1 MSNDERR
8 PTIFLSY
15 AHADKTRAQRL
26 AAALE
31 EAGYTVWWDAL
42 IEGGSRFASSIDEA
56 LDAADAVIVL
66 WSKNSIESDWVRDEA
81 TQARD
86 RNRLVPVSLDNCRPP
101 MGFRQYQM
109 IDMTRWHGRAD
120 SPQFEAIRRA
130 IAIASG
136 HTPSPHRR
144 AAQQVDRRRA
154 LMIGGAAATVVAGGG
169 LVAWQTGL
177 LGGSSA
183 PARSVAVLPFKNLSG
198 DARQA
203 FLSDGLTEEVRAALA
218 RNAGLLVLAGV
229 SSDTERDQE
238 GDARSISSRLGVA
251 YLLDGS
257 VQRVGDRVRVA
268 TNLTNGKTG
277 FSEWSERTERKLDDI
292 FSLQSD
298 IALKVSRAL
307 SVQMATDA
315 PTLGGTRNARA
326 YEAYL
331 RGKTLYNLARDD
343 ATDREARANFEVAVA
358 ADPDFALA
366 HAGLSRVLASMASQS
381 AQASD
386 LKLLYSSAVEQAE
399 RAIEIAP
406 GLAEGHLALA
416 YARFAGFLDIR
427 GAQPSYEKAYE
438 LGRGNADVVLLY
450 ALYAV
455 RARRYPVARDAIER
469 ALALDPLN
477 PRTHRAAGTVAYAS
491 RRYADAVTGYRR
503 ALQLN
508 PKISIAR
515 AFMGDAMLQMGKLDE
530 AREAYAA
537 ETAPMFRLRGLA
549 IVEHRAGNTA
559 AAEKAFNALV
569 SEIGDAAMYQ
579 QAEVMAQWGRTDDAL
594 ARLQRAREIGDSGLS
609 YVATDPLLD
618 PIAKDPRFLRFIRDL
633 GFT

>member
-1 MSNDERR
+1 MSNGERR

-56 LDAADAVIVL
+56 LDAADAIIVL

-130 IAIASG
+130 IAIAAG

-144 AAQQVDRRRA
+144 PAKQVDRRA
-154 LMIGGAAATVVAGGG
+154 LMIGGAAATVAAGGG
-169 LVAWQTGL
+169 LVVWKTGL

-203 FLSDGLTEEVRAALA
+203 FLSDGLTEEIRAALA

-229 SSDTERDQE
+229 SSDTERDHE

-277 FSEWSERTERKLDDI
+277 FSEWSERTERRLDDI

-315 PTLGGTRNARA
+315 PTLGGTRNAGA

-358 ADPDFALA
+358 ADPEFALA
-366 HAGLSRVLASMASQS
+366 HAGLSRVLASIASQS

-455 RARRYPVARDAIER
+455 RDRRYAVARDAIER

-508 PKISIAR
+508 PKMSIAR
-515 AFMGDAMLQMGKLDE
+515 AFMGDALLQMGKLDE

-549 IVEHRAGNTA
+549 IVEHRAGNRA

-594 ARLQRAREIGDSGLS
+594 ARLHRAREIGDSGLS

-618 PIAKDPRFLRFIRDL
+618 PIAKDPRFLRFIKDL

>member
-31 EAGYTVWWDAL
+31 EGGYTVWWDAL

-56 LDAADAVIVL
+56 LEAADAVIVL
-66 WSKNSIESDWVRDEA
+66 WSKNSIDSDWVRDEA
-81 TQARD
+81 THARD
-86 RNRLVPVSLDNCRPP
+86 RHRLVPVSLDNCRPP

-120 SPQFEAIRRA
+120 SPQFDAIRRA
-130 IAIASG
+130 IATAG
-136 HTPSPHRR
+136 GQPSPHRKT
-144 AAQQVDRRRA
+144 AQQVDRRRA
-154 LMIGGAAATVVAGGG
+154 LMIGGSAATVAASAGF
-169 LVAWQTGL
+169 VVWKTGL
-177 LGGSSA
+177 LDSSA

-203 FLSDGLTEEVRAALA
+203 FLSDGLTEEIRAALA

-277 FSEWSERTERKLDDI
+277 FSEWSERIERKLDDI

-298 IALKVSRAL
+298 IALNVSRAL

-315 PTLGGTRNARA
+315 PALGGTRNARA

-358 ADPDFALA
+358 ADPEFALA
-366 HAGLSRVLASMASQS
+366 RAGLSRVLASIASQS
-381 AQASD
+381 AQAGD

-427 GAQPSYEKAYE
+427 GARPSYEKAYE

-477 PRTHRAAGTVAYAS
+477 PRTHRAAGTIAYAS
-491 RRYADAVTGYRR
+491 RRYADAVTEYRR
-503 ALQLN
+503 SLQLN
-508 PKISIAR
+508 PKMSIAR
-515 AFMGDAMLQMGKLDE
+515 AFMGDALLQMGKIDE

-549 IVEHRAGNTA
+549 VLEHRAGNEA

-579 QAEVMAQWGRTDDAL
+579 QAEVMAQWGRTDEAL

-618 PIAKDPRFLRFIRDL
+618 PIAKDPRFLRFIKDL
-633 GFT
+633 GFA

>member
-26 AAALE
+26 AAVLE

-56 LDAADAVIVL
+56 LDAADAIIVL

-130 IAIASG
+130 IAISAG
-136 HTPSPHRR
+136 HTPSPRR
-144 AAQQVDRRRA
+144 TTAQQVDRRRA
-154 LMIGGAAATVVAGGG
+154 LMIGGAAATVAVGGG
-169 LVAWQTGL
+169 LVVWQTGL

-203 FLSDGLTEEVRAALA
+203 FLSDGLTEEIRAALA

-229 SSDTERDQE
+229 SSDTERDHE

-268 TNLTNGKTG
+268 TNLTNGRTG
-277 FSEWSERTERKLDDI
+277 FSEWSERTERRLDDI

-331 RGKTLYNLARDD
+331 RGKTLYNLARD
-343 ATDREARANFEVAVA
+343 ASTDREARANFEVAVA
-358 ADPDFALA
+358 ADPEFALA
-366 HAGLSRVLASMASQS
+366 HAALSRVLASIASQS

-455 RARRYPVARDAIER
+455 RARRYAVARDAIER

-508 PKISIAR
+508 PKMSIAR
-515 AFMGDAMLQMGKLDE
+515 AFMGDALLQMGKLDE

-549 IVEHRAGNTA
+549 IVEHRAGNRA

-618 PIAKDPRFLRFIRDL
+618 PIAKDPRFLRFIKDL

>member
-109 IDMTRWHGRAD
+109 IDMTRWHGRSD

-130 IAIASG
+130 IAIAAG

-169 LVAWQTGL
+169 LVVWKTGL

-491 RRYADAVTGYRR
+491 RRYADAVTEYRR

-508 PKISIAR
+508 PKMSIAQ
-515 AFMGDAMLQMGKLDE
+515 AFMGDALLQMGKLDE

-537 ETAPMFRLRGLA
+537 EPAPMFRLRGLA
-549 IVEHRAGNTA
+549 ILERRAGNAA

-618 PIAKDPRFLRFIRDL
+618 PIAKDPRFLRFIKDL
-633 GFT
+633 GFA

>member
-268 TNLTNGKTG
+268 TNLTNGRTG

-515 AFMGDAMLQMGKLDE
+515 AFMGDALLQMGKLDE

>member
-31 EAGYTVWWDAL
+31 EGGYTVWWDAL

-56 LDAADAVIVL
+56 LEAADAVIVL
-66 WSKNSIESDWVRDEA
+66 WSKNSIDSDWVRDEA
-81 TQARD
+81 THARD
-86 RNRLVPVSLDNCRPP
+86 RHRLVPVSLDNCRPP

-120 SPQFEAIRRA
+120 SPQFDAIRRA
-130 IAIASG
+130 IATAG
-136 HTPSPHRR
+136 GQPSPHRKT
-144 AAQQVDRRRA
+144 AQQVDRRRA
-154 LMIGGAAATVVAGGG
+154 LMIGGSAATVAATGGF
-169 LVAWQTGL
+169 VVWKTGL
-177 LGGSSA
+177 LDSSA

-203 FLSDGLTEEVRAALA
+203 FLSDGLTEEIRAALA

-277 FSEWSERTERKLDDI
+277 FSEWSERIERKLDDI

-298 IALKVSRAL
+298 IALNVSRAL

-315 PTLGGTRNARA
+315 PALGGTRNARA

-358 ADPDFALA
+358 ADPEFALA
-366 HAGLSRVLASMASQS
+366 RAGLSRVLASIASQS
-381 AQASD
+381 AQAGD

-427 GAQPSYEKAYE
+427 GARPSYEKAYE

-477 PRTHRAAGTVAYAS
+477 PRTHRAAGTIAYAS
-491 RRYADAVTGYRR
+491 RRYADAVTEYRR
-503 ALQLN
+503 SLQLN
-508 PKISIAR
+508 PKMSIAR
-515 AFMGDAMLQMGKLDE
+515 AFMGDALLQMGKIDE

-549 IVEHRAGNTA
+549 VLEHRAGNEA

-579 QAEVMAQWGRTDDAL
+579 QAEVMAQWGRTDEAL

-618 PIAKDPRFLRFIRDL
+618 PIAKDPRFLRFIKDL
-633 GFT
+633 GFA

>member
-86 RNRLVPVSLDNCRPP
+86 RNRLVPVSLDNCRAP

-130 IAIASG
+130 IAIAAG
-136 HTPSPHRR
+136 HTPTPHRR
-144 AAQQVDRRRA
+144 TAPQVDRRRA
-154 LMIGGAAATVVAGGG
+154 LMIGGAAATVTAGGG
-169 LVAWQTGL
+169 LVVWKAGL

-198 DARQA
+198 DAQQA
-203 FLSDGLTEEVRAALA
+203 FLSDGLTEEIRAALA

-229 SSDTERDQE
+229 SSDTERDHK

-268 TNLTNGKTG
+268 TNLTNGRTG
-277 FSEWSERTERKLDDI
+277 FSEWSERTERRLDDI

-315 PTLGGTRNARA
+315 PALGGTRNARA

-331 RGKTLYNLARDD
+331 RGKTLYNLARD
-343 ATDREARANFEVAVA
+343 ASTDREARTNFEVAVA
-358 ADPDFALA
+358 DDPEFALA
-366 HAGLSRVLASMASQS
+366 HAALSRVLASIASQS

-455 RARRYPVARDAIER
+455 RARRYAAARDAIER

-491 RRYADAVTGYRR
+491 RRYADAVTEYRR

-515 AFMGDAMLQMGKLDE
+515 AFMGDALLQMGKLDE

-549 IVEHRAGNTA
+549 IVEHRAGNRA
-559 AAEKAFNALV
+559 AAERAFNALV

>member
-1 MSNDERR
+1 MSNEERR

-15 AHADKTRAQRL
+15 AHADKARAQRI

-56 LDAADAVIVL
+56 LDAADAIIVL

-81 TQARD
+81 SHARD
-86 RNRLVPVSLDNCRPP
+86 RQRLVPISLDNCRPP

-109 IDMTRWHGRAD
+109 IDMTRWHGRTD

-130 IAIASG
+130 IATAAG
-136 HTPSPHRR
+136 HKVIPHRKT
-144 AAQQVDRRRA
+144 APAVDRRKA
-154 LMIGGAAATVVAGGG
+154 LLIGGAATAAAAGG
-169 LVAWQTGL
+169 LVAWRTGL
-177 LGGSSA
+177 VGGSGA
-183 PARSVAVLPFKNLSG
+183 PERSVAVLPFKNLSG
-198 DARQA
+198 DASQA
-203 FLSDGLTEEVRAALA
+203 FLSDGLTEEIRAALA
-218 RNAGLLVLAGV
+218 RNTGLLVLAGV
-229 SSDTERDQE
+229 SSDTERDNQD
-238 GDARSISSRLGVA
+238 DARSISSRLGVS

-257 VQRVGDRVRVA
+257 VQRIGDRVRVA
-268 TNLTNGKTG
+268 TNLTNGRTG

-292 FSLQSD
+292 FSFQSD
-298 IALKVSRAL
+298 IALNVSRAL

-315 PTLGGTRNARA
+315 PALGGTRNAKA

-331 RGKTLYNLARDD
+331 RGKALYNLARDD
-343 ATDREARANFEVAVA
+343 ATDREARANLEVAVA
-358 ADPDFALA
+358 TDPEFALA
-366 HAGLSRVLASMASQS
+366 HAGLSRALASIASQS

-386 LKLLYSSAVEQAE
+386 LKTLYSSAVEHAE
-399 RAIEIAP
+399 RAIAIAP
-406 GLAEGHLALA
+406 GLAEGHLALG
-416 YARFAGFLDIR
+416 YAKFAGFLDLR
-427 GAQPSYEKAYE
+427 GAEPSYEKAYE

-455 RARRYPVARDAIER
+455 RARRYPVARDAIDR

-491 RRYADAVTGYRR
+491 RNYTDAIARYRR

-508 PKISIAR
+508 PRISIAR
-515 AFMGDAMLQMGKLDE
+515 AFMGDALMQTGRMEE
-530 AREAYAA
+530 ARAAYAEEPA
-537 ETAPMFRLRGLA
+537 AMFRLRGLA
-549 IVEHRAGNTA
+549 VLEHRAGNRPA
-559 AAEKAFNALV
+559 AQKAFDTLV
-569 SEIGDAAMYQ
+569 RDIGDAAMYQ
-579 QAEVMAQWGRTDDAL
+579 QAEVLAQWGRTDEAL

-618 PIAKDPRFLRFIRDL
+618 PIAKDPRFLRLIKDL
-633 GFT
+633 GFA

>member
-1 MSNDERR
+1 MSNEERR

-15 AHADKTRAQRL
+15 AHADKARAQRI

-56 LDAADAVIVL
+56 LDAADAIIVL

-81 TQARD
+81 SHARD
-86 RNRLVPVSLDNCRPP
+86 RQRLVPISLDNCRPP

-109 IDMTRWHGRAD
+109 IDMTRWHGRTD

-130 IAIASG
+130 IATAAG
-136 HTPSPHRR
+136 HKVIPHRK
-144 AAQQVDRRRA
+144 AAPAVDRRKA
-154 LMIGGAAATVVAGGG
+154 LLIGGAAAATAAGG
-169 LVAWQTGL
+169 LVAWRTGL
-177 LGGSSA
+177 VGGSGA
-183 PARSVAVLPFKNLSG
+183 PERSVAVLPFKNLSG
-198 DARQA
+198 DASQA
-203 FLSDGLTEEVRAALA
+203 FLSDGLTEEIRAALA
-218 RNAGLLVLAGV
+218 RNTGLLVLAGV
-229 SSDTERDQE
+229 SSDTERDNQD
-238 GDARSISSRLGVA
+238 DARSISSRLGVS

-257 VQRVGDRVRVA
+257 VQRIGDRVRVA
-268 TNLTNGKTG
+268 TNLTNGRTG

-292 FSLQSD
+292 FSFQSD
-298 IALKVSRAL
+298 IALNVSRAL

-315 PTLGGTRNARA
+315 PALGGTRNAKA

-331 RGKTLYNLARDD
+331 RGKALYNLARDD
-343 ATDREARANFEVAVA
+343 ATDREARANLEVAVST
-358 ADPDFALA
+358 DPEFALA
-366 HAGLSRVLASMASQS
+366 HAGLSRALASIASQS

-386 LKLLYSSAVEQAE
+386 LKTLYSSAVEHAE
-399 RAIEIAP
+399 RAIAIAP
-406 GLAEGHLALA
+406 GLAEGHLALG
-416 YARFAGFLDIR
+416 YAKFAGFLDLR
-427 GAQPSYEKAYE
+427 GAEPSYEKAYE

-455 RARRYPVARDAIER
+455 RARRYPVARDAIDR

-491 RRYADAVTGYRR
+491 RNYTDAIARYRR

-508 PKISIAR
+508 PRISIAR
-515 AFMGDAMLQMGKLDE
+515 AFMGDALMQTGRMEE
-530 AREAYAA
+530 ARAAYAEEPA
-537 ETAPMFRLRGLA
+537 AMFRLRGLA
-549 IVEHRAGNTA
+549 VLEHRAGNRPA
-559 AAEKAFNALV
+559 AQKAFDTLV
-569 SEIGDAAMYQ
+569 RDIGDAAMYQ
-579 QAEVMAQWGRTDDAL
+579 QAEVLAQWGRTDEAL

-618 PIAKDPRFLRFIRDL
+618 PIAKDPRFLRFIKDL
-633 GFT
+633 GFA